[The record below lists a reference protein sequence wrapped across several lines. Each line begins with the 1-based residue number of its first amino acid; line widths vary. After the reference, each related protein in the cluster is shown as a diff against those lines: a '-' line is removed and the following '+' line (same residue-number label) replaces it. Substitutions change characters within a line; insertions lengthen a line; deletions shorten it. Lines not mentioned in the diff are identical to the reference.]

1 MSIEHLVSDK
11 AAIAALI
18 VLILA
23 AANCWLWE
31 TSELGRAMR
40 RQDLRLESERQ

>member
-11 AAIAALI
+11 AALAAVI

-23 AANCWLWE
+23 AANVWLWE
-31 TSELGRAMR
+31 TSEFGRASR
-40 RQDLRLESERQ
+40 RQGPR